1 MNIKGYDIEFIEDIH
16 KYVVDGI
23 LLPSVTQIL
32 NTRFGHKYDNVD
44 YRVLNAAAK
53 RGTAVHKAIEEYEK
67 QGIETDD
74 VELRNYKFLKRLHQF
89 ECLDNEI
96 PIIIF
101 DNDIPVACGTTDML
115 IKQGEKIGLAD
126 IKRTSKLDKEYL
138 AYQLNLYRIG
148 YQQCYD
154 ANIEILRAL
163 HLREDVRKFIDIP
176 VNESIAWDLIRE
188 YMKGKENEEQTSR
201 FE

>member
-74 VELRNYKFLKRLHQF
+74 IELRNYKFLKRLHQF
-89 ECLDNEI
+89 ECLGNEI

-101 DNDIPVACGTTDML
+101 GNDNDIPVACGTTDML
-115 IKQGEKIGLAD
+115 IKQDEKIGLAD

-148 YQQCYD
+148 YQQCYGT
-154 ANIEILRAL
+154 NIEILRAL
-163 HLREDVRKFIDIP
+163 HLRDDVRKFIDIP

-188 YMKGKENEEQTSR
+188 YMKGKENEEQTN
-201 FE
+201 

>member
-1 MNIKGYDIEFIEDIH
+1 M
-16 KYVVDGI
+16 
-23 LLPSVTQIL
+23 
-32 NTRFGHKYDNVD
+32 
-44 YRVLNAAAK
+44 
-53 RGTAVHKAIEEYEK
+53 
-67 QGIETDD
+67 
-74 VELRNYKFLKRLHQF
+74 HQF

-101 DNDIPVACGTTDML
+101 DNNIPVACGTTDML

-154 ANIEILRAL
+154 TNIEILRAL

-176 VNESIAWDLIRE
+176 VNENMAWDLIRE
-188 YMKGKENEEQTSR
+188 YMKGKENEE
-201 FE
+201 

>member
-1 MNIKGYDIEFIEDIH
+1 MNIKGYDVEFIEDIH

-32 NTRFGHKYDNVD
+32 NTRFGHKYDAVD
-44 YRVLNAAAK
+44 PVVLNAAAK

-74 VELRNYKFLKRLHQF
+74 IELRNYKFLKRLHQF
-89 ECLDNEI
+89 ECLGNEI

-101 DNDIPVACGTTDML
+101 GNDNDVPVACGTTDML
-115 IKQGEKIGLAD
+115 IKQGGKIGLAD

-148 YQQCYD
+148 YQQCYGT
-154 ANIEILRAL
+154 NIEILRAL

-176 VNESIAWDLIRE
+176 VNESMAWDLIKE
-188 YMKGKENEEQTSR
+188 YMRG
-201 FE
+201 